1 MSESDQE
8 TRALF
13 WLGRSG
19 GRGAGRDM
27 RRAVEE
33 GVILASDYEMSVVRC
48 RSCGA
53 AEACTAGMA
62 ANHGEQP
69 SGCRNAPLIAE
80 LRAP

>member
-53 AEACTAGMA
+53 A
-62 ANHGEQP
+62 
-69 SGCRNAPLIAE
+69 
-80 LRAP
+80 